1 MKFTFGLLAGI
12 AVGAALTHYLT
23 SKEGAAFIDK
33 IKEDVDG
40 VGEKISILAENLV
53 EKGRSIVGSGTNSNP
68 VIVEEN
74 IVFIVPEQKQELTGA
89 MNGIQE

>member
-23 SKEGAAFIDK
+23 SKEGGALIDK
-33 IKEDVDG
+33 IKEDIDDI
-40 VGEKISILAENLV
+40 GEKISELVENLV
-53 EKGRSIVGSGTNSNP
+53 AKGKSTAETETASSP

-74 IVFIVPEQKQELTGA
+74 IVFIVPEEKEA
-89 MNGIQE
+89 RVPVPDNF